1 MVLKGVKRYW
11 FRHRLISSLRDID
24 VKGFRWL
31 SLILPKWLILEAA
44 LTDPYILE
52 TIHGFALEIDPRID
66 LGVERS
72 LHETGTYEK
81 GVIHFLTSKLKKGG
95 CFVDIGANIGL
106 LSIHASRC
114 IGAEGSVYAIEP
126 NPKTLPILERNIKL
140 NNAEN
145 ILVCP
150 VALGDRSHRTHI
162 FENVEINRG
171 AASLIT
177 NSGDNVGIEIQ
188 VESLDELLPDI
199 LPDIIKIDVEGYE
212 LEVLKGAIFTIK
224 RALPVLIIET
234 AMDLSKT
241 IECIYLINQIHPYRL
256 CKFKNGKERKS
267 SIIEC
272 SDYSMLPLHDNLIF
286 FP

>member
-1 MVLKGVKRYW
+1 
-11 FRHRLISSLRDID
+11 
-24 VKGFRWL
+24 
-31 SLILPKWLILEAA
+31 
-44 LTDPYILE
+44 
-52 TIHGFALEIDPRID
+52 
-66 LGVERS
+66 
-72 LHETGTYEK
+72 
-81 GVIHFLTSKLKKGG
+81 
-95 CFVDIGANIGL
+95 
-106 LSIHASRC
+106 
-114 IGAEGSVYAIEP
+114 
-126 NPKTLPILERNIKL
+126 
-140 NNAEN
+140 
-145 ILVCP
+145 